1 MAAFKAFK
9 PSGMEKIARS
19 MGYKGNM
26 KGFNNY
32 LSKNPSLQKRMQG
45 YTDRAVNMARGGLV
59 FNGGGDVASSGG
71 SDDGS
76 SRTAAQ
82 IAAAQ
87 AAQQKQQDAQQAA
100 NTGASTITSAGTG
113 VQQGIQPIVTKNYN
127 AADLGQ
133 ANPSVKK
140 EKKPYVPPVIEGLVY
155 EGFGEGKQRG
165 GFGGGTGYKM
175 PETGYTPAQ
184 METFRQM
191 QGSASD
197 GIYSNAEADMYSLK
211 NKNEA
216 NERIKLGTQEAYL
229 INQYKASKGNG
240 SVDRQDYADYMGRY
254 GFSVD
259 SRTPPE
265 GITYRP
271 EMKVMG
277 PIVQQQTQQ
286 FLDNNP
292 DYFNRGTQA
301 PQTSQPIAADPLSQA
316 PVPTQNIQPL
326 PDGSAPTIGDVTTQR
341 MQNPGLPI
349 GAATTAA
356 GIVDDPSQN
365 VAANVGQVAGSVA
378 APIAGATTSYAQA
391 PIQTDANLAEVGQT
405 APAVD
410 AALTGLEA
418 AQGTVSEAS
427 GVVSAQQEETSV
439 SSLSAAQGDAI
450 LMDNPVQREIQAG
463 ELITGA
469 ADAQKAA
476 QYTEQVQA
484 ATATPTQKAT
494 VQGQLKSLMADFEGG
509 ETPAWAAGAMRAAT
523 AAMVARGLGASSL
536 AGQAIIQATMEAALP
551 IAQADASTQ
560 AQFESQNL
568 SNRQQRAMLAAEQRA
583 KFMGQEFDQDFQARV
598 QNAGRIADIANMNF
612 TAEQQVALENSRNA
626 NTMNLNNLSNRQG
639 MVMAEAAALS
649 QMDSANLSNR
659 QQAAVINAQ
668 NFMQMD
674 MTNLSNRQQT
684 DLFKGQART
693 QSILTDQAAR
703 NAASQFNASSQNQVD
718 QFFSNLANNVSQF
731 NANQA
736 NGQAQF
742 NAGETNTM
750 EKFNSEIN
758 NQRDQFNAQ
767 NQMVIAQSNATWRR
781 QIATADTA
789 AINRANEV
797 NAQNVL
803 AISNQA
809 YAALWQQ
816 YGDTMEWAWTSAENA
831 QDRIS
836 ALAIADLDASARLT
850 VAQEA
855 ASSASGEAI
864 GSLIGTLG
872 SAWITKG

>member
-59 FNGGGDVASSGG
+59 FNGGGDVASYGITNAS
-71 SDDGS
+71 S

-82 IAAAQ
+82 AAA
-87 AAQQKQQDAQQAA
+87 DT
-100 NTGASTITSAGTG
+100 TGTDTTGTG
-113 VQQGIQPIVTKNYN
+113 TTGT
-127 AADLGQ
+127 DTTGTDTT
-133 ANPSVKK
+133 
-140 EKKPYVPPVIEGLVY
+140 GT
-155 EGFGEGKQRG
+155 GTTGTGTTG
-165 GFGGGTGYKM
+165 TGTTGTDTTGTGTGGGIDLA
-175 PETGYTPAQ
+175 PAP
-184 METFRQM
+184 T
-191 QGSASD
+191 
-197 GIYSNAEADMYSLK
+197 N
-211 NKNEA
+211 
-216 NERIKLGTQEAYL
+216 
-229 INQYKASKGNG
+229 
-240 SVDRQDYADYMGRY
+240 V
-254 GFSVD
+254 
-259 SRTPPE
+259 SRTFTT
-265 GITYRP
+265 G
-271 EMKVMG
+271 
-277 PIVQQQTQQ
+277 Q
-286 FLDNNP
+286 D
-292 DYFNRGTQA
+292 
-301 PQTSQPIAADPLSQA
+301 
-316 PVPTQNIQPL
+316 PVPIQTIQPL
-326 PDGSAPTIGDVTTQR
+326 ADGSAPTIGDVTAQR

-356 GIVDDPSQN
+356 GIMGDPSQN
-365 VAANVGQVAGSVA
+365 VAANVGQVGGSVA

-391 PIQTDANLAEVGQT
+391 PIQTAANLAEVGQT

-439 SSLSAAQGDAI
+439 SSLNAAQGDAI

-523 AAMVARGLGASSL
+523 SAMVARGLGASSL

-583 KFMGQEFDQDFQARV
+583 KFMGQEFDQAFQARV

-659 QQAAVINAQ
+659 QQSAVINAQ

-674 MTNLSNRQQT
+674 MTNLSNKQQT

-767 NQMVIAQSNATWRR
+767 NQLVIAQSNATWRR

-809 YAALWQQ
+809 YANMWQQ
-816 YGDTMEWAWTSAENA
+816 YGDTMEWAWTSAENS

-836 ALAIADLDASARLT
+836 AMAIAEVDSAMRERVASE
-850 VAQEA
+850 Q
-855 ASSASGEAI
+855 ASSAAGTAI
-864 GSLIGTLG
+864 GALIGQLG
-872 SAWITKG
+872 SAYIKSDKF

>member
-1 MAAFKAFK
+1 
-9 PSGMEKIARS
+9 
-19 MGYKGNM
+19 
-26 KGFNNY
+26 
-32 LSKNPSLQKRMQG
+32 
-45 YTDRAVNMARGGLV
+45 
-59 FNGGGDVASSGG
+59 
-71 SDDGS
+71 
-76 SRTAAQ
+76 
-82 IAAAQ
+82 
-87 AAQQKQQDAQQAA
+87 
-100 NTGASTITSAGTG
+100 
-113 VQQGIQPIVTKNYN
+113 
-127 AADLGQ
+127 
-133 ANPSVKK
+133 
-140 EKKPYVPPVIEGLVY
+140 
-155 EGFGEGKQRG
+155 
-165 GFGGGTGYKM
+165 
-175 PETGYTPAQ
+175 
-184 METFRQM
+184 
-191 QGSASD
+191 
-197 GIYSNAEADMYSLK
+197 
-211 NKNEA
+211 
-216 NERIKLGTQEAYL
+216 
-229 INQYKASKGNG
+229 
-240 SVDRQDYADYMGRY
+240 
-254 GFSVD
+254 
-259 SRTPPE
+259 
-265 GITYRP
+265 
-271 EMKVMG
+271 
-277 PIVQQQTQQ
+277 
-286 FLDNNP
+286 
-292 DYFNRGTQA
+292 
-301 PQTSQPIAADPLSQA
+301 
-316 PVPTQNIQPL
+316 
-326 PDGSAPTIGDVTTQR
+326 

-349 GAATTAA
+349 GGATTAA
-356 GIVDDPSQN
+356 GIAGDPSQN

-410 AALTGLEA
+410 AVLTGLEA

-439 SSLSAAQGDAI
+439 SSLNAAQGDAI

-463 ELITGA
+463 ELISGA

-523 AAMVARGLGASSL
+523 SAMVARGLGASSL

-583 KFMGQEFDQDFQARV
+583 KFMGQEFDQAFQARV

-809 YAALWQQ
+809 YANMWQQ
-816 YGDTMEWAWTSAENA
+816 YGDTMEWAWTSAENN
-831 QDRIS
+831 QDR
-836 ALAIADLDASARLT
+836 LAQLADTAMEVEGAMNIANEQS
-850 VAQEA
+850 
-855 ASSASGEAI
+855 SSA
-864 GSLIGTLG
+864 TG
-872 SAWITKG
+872 SAVGNFLSTIGAAYIEHATKK